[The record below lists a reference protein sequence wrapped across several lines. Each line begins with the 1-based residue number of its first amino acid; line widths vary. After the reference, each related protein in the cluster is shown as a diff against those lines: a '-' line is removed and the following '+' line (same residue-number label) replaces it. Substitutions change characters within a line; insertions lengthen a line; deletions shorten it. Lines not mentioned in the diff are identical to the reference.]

1 MSSTV
6 KLRIGTMDASGV
18 LEAGSM
24 ARAIEEAMV
33 EQVPYGPAEDPHGRR
48 KFALA
53 IAKGVIRH
61 LNENPGAIMTR
72 VRNNTGTGTHLE
84 PADSVD
90 RW

>member
-6 KLRIGTMDASGV
+6 KLRIGTMDSSGV

-33 EQVPYGPAEDPHGRR
+33 EQVPYGPDEDPHGRR

-72 VRNNTGTGTHLE
+72 VRNNTGTGTHLQ
-84 PADSVD
+84 PADSID